1 MAFARFAAQART
13 RLDDSDEDRRRFR
26 EALDR
31 LEARFARELLLLC
44 PTSEDACSRA
54 DVSVALRSAE
64 IDLVSASSPL
74 RAIRTSYEDVFE
86 PGDNLIEGDINPLLQ
101 RNQGR
106 ILADGGEAEACGN
119 GTRCVAAMIMAETG
133 ARETAIETKA
143 GLLAASAAGDGRIA
157 VDLGPVGLDWRS
169 IPLAREAD
177 TLHLGIQAGPLSDP
191 VAVGIGNPH
200 MVFFVDDAEAVP
212 LEDLGPGLEAD
223 PLYPE
228 RANVGVAEILDGGS
242 IRLRV
247 WERGAGLTPACGS
260 GACAAL
266 VAANRRGLTGRKAAV
281 VVDGGTL
288 HIEWREDNHVVMT
301 GPVATSFSGTLDP
314 ELLA

>member
-1 MAFARFAAQART
+1 MPVMSERKFIKMHGLGNDFVV
-13 RLDDSDEDRRRFR
+13 LDRRVNGSAVTP
-26 EALDR
+26 ALARAVADR
-31 LEARFARELLLLC
+31 HTGIGC
-44 PTSEDACSRA
+44 DQVIVIGTS
-54 DVSVALRSAE
+54 
-64 IDLVSASSPL
+64 
-74 RAIRTSYEDVFE
+74 TT
-86 PGDNLIEGDINPLLQ
+86 G
-101 RNQGR
+101 
-106 ILADGGEAEACGN
+106 LADAELVFFNPDGGTSAACGN

-177 TLHLGIQAGPLSDP
+177 TLNLGIEAGPLSDP

-228 RANVGVAEILDGGS
+228 RANVGVAEVLGDGS

-266 VAANRRGLTGRKAAV
+266 VAANRRGLLGRKAAV
-281 VVDGGTL
+281 VLDGGTL
-288 HIEWREDNHVVMT
+288 DIEWLEDNHVVMT

-314 ELLA
+314 ALLA

>member
-1 MAFARFAAQART
+1 MTAVPFTKMHGLGNDFVVLDARYGPLGIGPDQARAIA
-13 RLDDSDEDRRRFR
+13 DRRRGVGCDQLLII
-26 EALDR
+26 EASVNG
-31 LEARFARELLLLC
+31 A
-44 PTSEDACSRA
+44 A
-54 DVSVALRSAE
+54 DIFLRIHNS
-64 IDLVSASSPL
+64 
-74 RAIRTSYEDVFE
+74 
-86 PGDNLIEGDINPLLQ
+86 
-101 RNQGR
+101 
-106 ILADGGEAEACGN
+106 DGGEAEACGN

-143 GLLAASAAGDGRIA
+143 RLLAASAAGDGLIA
-157 VDLGPVGLDWRS
+157 VDLGAVGLDWRS
-169 IPLAREAD
+169 IPLARETD
-177 TLHLGIQAGPLSDP
+177 TLNLGIDAGPLGDP

-228 RANVGVAEILDGGS
+228 RANVGVAEILGDGS

-281 VVDGGTL
+281 VLDGGTL

-301 GPVATSFSGTLDP
+301 GPVATSFSGILDP
-314 ELLA
+314 ELLG